1 MWPTVYCVQ
10 CKLCGDHKAL
20 ETGLAGCSAPGTC
33 MYCGMST
40 SRSLYK
46 QHELECEKKEEG
58 PNCLICKR
66 DSKDFKHSPANPA
79 YCEYTRKM
87 LRSFILAR
95 ESRQR
100 DYNHRMIAE
109 MSRRILMKG
118 GNPGEIFEARSNI
131 WKGVNQTNIYLA
143 LMAQFEG
150 MEKLSSTWDVNTDGK
165 EGEILFKRTI
175 PSICHKILK
184 RKPYNKNCKIK
195 KELMKNTFLKNTKS
209 KNDTYCKIYYIIK
222 GRELPCSELQSMIQ
236 EENQHTEVHQEA
248 DQEDKDSEQE
258 EEDIIGTE
266 NKNQPQYNHN
276 PIFVF
281 FRKNEKASKLK
292 TASKKNTEDKNCIKK
307 IYNNKGI

>member
-1 MWPTVYCVQ
+1 
-10 CKLCGDHKAL
+10 
-20 ETGLAGCSAPGTC
+20 
-33 MYCGMST
+33 MST

-46 QHELECEKKEEG
+46 QHELECEKKDEG

-109 MSRRILMKG
+109 MSRRIVMKG

-143 LMAQFEG
+143 LTAQFEG
-150 MEKLSSTWDVNTDGK
+150 MEKLSSTWEVNTDGK
-165 EGEILFKRTI
+165 EGKIIFKRMF
-175 PSICHKILK
+175 PNICHKIFK
-184 RKPYNKNCKIK
+184 RKSNNKNCKVK
-195 KELMKNTFLKNTKS
+195 KELMKKFLKNTKC
-209 KNDTYCKIYYIIK
+209 KNGFHYKIYYIIK

-292 TASKKNTEDKNCIKK
+292 TASKKNTEDCIKK
-307 IYNNKGI
+307 IYNNQNGLKKKWQEGLG